1 MKKVILS
8 LLLFFFTFYLF
19 AAKIDLAISSSDIT
33 ISPSQPTSADSIAVT
48 VKVHSLGTKA
58 SKASIVK
65 LKITKGSTK
74 VFSQKN
80 SIPAI
85 AVGESYDT
93 NFNVG
98 ALQEGTYT
106 LLIKVD
112 PANAIPETNE
122 GNNKVTLNLVV
133 GGGGTQGGLG
143 KVSLNIVASTL
154 DFSSSVLDNL
164 GDVGERREKESFKNN
179 IYNLFKLAKNPEET
193 ISCTKSGTKTLNF
206 ELDTFFRPV
215 KVEFFY
221 DNCEDWLEGG
231 SNSYAKLDG
240 YMTIEIT
247 YLSDSPYSPDFEKI
261 KQMVVKTGDGDP
273 ASDTKAD
280 YLIEY
285 YDNGALTDSTKSD
298 STMTVNVFGYDS
310 DGMPNSMGMYLS
322 GTIEQHSLSASYLM
336 TFDNLHYDISISG
349 NENDMT
355 VSSTISGT
363 STCIYDNNPSKKI
376 SVNYNNVNITIHST
390 TYKEMTINGQMS
402 VQSPCFTGTI
412 SVETIEPIRQYEE
425 GDCPDSGKIKITS
438 NSESATITFNSDGSI
453 SIDKNSDGSIDY
465 TVQNCNQI
473 LEYPC

>member
-33 ISPSQPTSADSIAVT
+33 ISPSQPTSTDSIAVT

-93 NFNVG
+93 TFNVG

-143 KVSLNIVASTL
+143 KVSLNIVASTF
-154 DFSSSVLDNL
+154 DFSSSMFDSIDVP
-164 GDVGERREKESFKNN
+164 VGEREVEFLKEK
-179 IYNLFKLAKNPEET
+179 IYNLLNLVKNLEDT
-193 ISCTKSGTKTLNF
+193 ISCSKSGTTTLNY
-206 ELDTFFRPV
+206 ELDAFFRPS
-215 KVEFFY
+215 KIELFY
-221 DNCEDWLEGG
+221 NNCEDWLDAGT
-231 SNSYAKLDG
+231 NSYAKLNG
-240 YMTIEIT
+240 YMTIELS

-261 KQMVVKTGDGDP
+261 KQMTIKTGDGDP

-298 STMTVNVFGYDS
+298 CTMTVNVFGYDS
-310 DGMPNSMGMYLS
+310 DGMPNSMEMYLS

-376 SVNYNNVNITIHST
+376 SVNYNNVNVTVHST
-390 TYKEMTINGQMS
+390 TYDEMTINGQMD
-402 VQSPCFTGTI
+402 VVSPCFTGTI
-412 SVETIEPIRQYEE
+412 SVETIEPIRQYEGE
-425 GDCPDSGKIKITS
+425 DCPDSGKIKITS
-438 NSESATITFNSDGSI
+438 NSKSATITFNSDGSI
-453 SIDKNSDGSIDY
+453 SIDENSDGSIDY
-465 TVQNCNQI
+465 TVQNCNQSF
-473 LEYPC
+473 EYPC

>member
-280 YLIEY
+280 YL
-285 YDNGALTDSTKSD
+285 
-298 STMTVNVFGYDS
+298 
-310 DGMPNSMGMYLS
+310 
-322 GTIEQHSLSASYLM
+322 M